1 MKRVKQ
7 AVYVALG
14 LALGLVALAHSAG
27 AQTNDASPTVVE
39 SDIHRFVVEH
49 DGTVREVD
57 ETTLRA
63 NTASG
68 VDEIAQRYV
77 WFNKDIE
84 TIDALAAESIDPEG
98 RTYPVSA
105 AAIRDVEE
113 PRAAGA
119 PMFVNGVL
127 RTVIFPGV
135 EPGWRV
141 RLTFR
146 KTRRAPGN
154 RDFFSYFVVPT
165 REPVEVQRLV
175 FDLPADLALYADAR
189 GYAAQDPVTVGK
201 RTIYEFDY
209 RHGPYAPQEH
219 GAVGYVEYGDRL
231 MVTTVPSYAAF
242 AARYRDAARD
252 ETAGDASVRALAQAL
267 TVDAPD
273 TWSAAQRLYDWVR
286 ANVRYVALF
295 VGETAAQPH
304 RVLDILH
311 NRYGDCKD
319 QVALYVALLN
329 AVGIRAEPALI
340 GLGNVH
346 TLPAVPGYGD
356 GAINHVIVWIPG
368 LNTFADTT
376 AGGTA
381 FGYLPLVLADRPAL
395 LVDTGT
401 LVRTPPTQRR
411 TRSARVQIEPGP
423 DGTAAYAYRAVDGGA
438 TAELERNMFRRAT
451 QARIG
456 QIGEARLRATGL
468 RGTATVEPGDVRTSA
483 GPFFVSMTG
492 VLEHFVWPDG
502 MTAIPALSSFS
513 GGIASQVQDWL
524 AVPARTQPFVCVDGT
539 FDETGLITLPASARF
554 AYVPPDLDV
563 HSRFFEYRARYV
575 VDPAAHAVQITR
587 HLSAAFGKTV
597 CTPDDFADM
606 RATLLKIERDA
617 LAQIVADV
625 PRAAPPSP
633 VMR

>member
-1 MKRVKQ
+1 MRPEKQ
-7 AVYVALG
+7 AVYVALCV
-14 LALGLVALAHSAG
+14 ALGLGGPARPAR
-27 AQTNDASPTVVE
+27 AQTDEASPTVVE
-39 SDIHRFVVEH
+39 SDVHRFVIEH

-84 TIDALAAESIDPEG
+84 TIDALSAESIDPQG
-98 RTYPVSA
+98 RAYPVSA

-141 RLTFR
+141 HLTFR

-154 RDFFSYFVVPT
+154 RDFFTYFVVPT
-165 REPVEVQRLV
+165 REPVQAQRLV
-175 FDLPADLALYADAR
+175 FDLPADLPLYADAR
-189 GYAAQDPVTVGK
+189 GYVAQEPVTDGK
-201 RTIYEFDY
+201 RTVYAFDY
-209 RHGPYAPQEH
+209 RHGPYVPQER

-231 MVTTVPSYAAF
+231 MVSTVPSYAAF
-242 AARYRDAARD
+242 AARYREAARD
-252 ETAGDASVRALAQAL
+252 ETAGDASVRALARAL
-267 TVDAPD
+267 TADAPD
-273 TWSAAQRLYDWVR
+273 KWSAAQRLYDWVR

-304 RVLDILH
+304 RVVDILR

-319 QVALYVALLN
+319 QVALFVALLD
-329 AVGIRAEPALI
+329 AAGIRAEPALI

-346 TLPAVPGYGD
+346 VLPAVPGYGE
-356 GAINHVIVWIPG
+356 GAINHIIVWIPE
-368 LNTFADTT
+368 LQTFGDTT

-381 FGYLPLVLADRPAL
+381 FGYLPLGLADRPAL
-395 LVDTGT
+395 LVDSGT
-401 LVRTPPTQRR
+401 LVRTPATQHR
-411 TRSARVQIEPGP
+411 TRSARVQISPGP
-423 DGTAAYAYRAVDGGA
+423 NGTGAYAYRAVDDGA
-438 TAELERNMFRRAT
+438 TAELERNVFRRAT

-456 QIGEARLRATGL
+456 QIGDERLRATGL
-468 RGTATVEPGDVRTSA
+468 RGTAQIETGDVRASA
-483 GPFFVSMTG
+483 GPFMVSMTG
-492 VLEHFVWPDG
+492 ALEHFVWPDG

-524 AVPARTQPFVCVDGT
+524 AVPARTQPFVCVDGA
-539 FDETGLITLPASARF
+539 FDETGSITLPAWADF
-554 AYVPPDLDV
+554 AYVPQDLDV
-563 HSRFFEYRARYV
+563 RSRFFEYHARYI
-575 VDPAAHAVQITR
+575 VDPVAHTVQITR
-587 HLSAAFGKTV
+587 RLNAAFGKTV
-597 CTPDDFADM
+597 CTPDEFVDM
-606 RATLLKIERDA
+606 RAALLRIERDA
-617 LAQIVADV
+617 LAQIVATV
-625 PRAAPPSP
+625 TRAAPVPHR
-633 VMR
+633 VR